1 MASVPD
7 QLTLKRHRDLV
18 GRERRPYIRWLLLAL
33 IGLVLL
39 LGLANVFG
47 QKPHTDTAA
56 ADGVELEVYSPEHLR
71 SGLFFMSRFTI
82 RAERELEAATL
93 LLDPGWLEGITL
105 NTLVPSPVG
114 EANRDGRIAF
124 DLGRVPRRH
133 RARLLPPLPGQPDRD
148 RAAAAGRRAARR
160 RDAAPRHRPHGDHLP
175 LMDLVIRAAVAFA
188 FVYLIT
194 RVIGRRELSSL
205 QPFDLILLVMIGDLV
220 QQGVTQN
227 DFSVT
232 GAILV
237 GGTIA
242 LLTVAVSYLSFR
254 FPRLRPALD
263 GEPVIVVEDGKPIE
277 RNLRRNRITLEEL
290 AAAARQ
296 SQIASIDDVR
306 WGVLETNGQI
316 SFIPKS

>member
-1 MASVPD
+1 
-7 QLTLKRHRDLV
+7 
-18 GRERRPYIRWLLLAL
+18 
-33 IGLVLL
+33 
-39 LGLANVFG
+39 
-47 QKPHTDTAA
+47 
-56 ADGVELEVYSPEHLR
+56 
-71 SGLFFMSRFTI
+71 
-82 RAERELEAATL
+82 
-93 LLDPGWLEGITL
+93 
-105 NTLVPSPVG
+105 
-114 EANRDGRIAF
+114 
-124 DLGRVPRRH
+124 
-133 RARLLPPLPGQPDRD
+133 
-148 RAAAAGRRAARR
+148 
-160 RDAAPRHRPHGDHLP
+160 
-175 LMDLVIRAAVAFA
+175 MDLVIRAAVAFA

-254 FPRLRPALD
+254 FPRLRPALE

-296 SQIASIDDVR
+296 SQLGSIEDVR

-316 SFIPKS
+316 SFIPKTESG